1 MSGGCLFDNSG
12 TTVSYHTG
20 DGTWTT
26 LGNLGLWST
35 DDYLKVN
42 DIELNDDTLD
52 ALNYATTTLSVD
64 KNECKIER
72 IDNMNILDYYERTK
86 RAEIAAKYEGIIDDE
101 YNKLEVVDAY
111 KTLIEEF
118 EINLK
123 QLADRYNT
131 KEETFIERTGYEP
144 DYAFELNSEI
154 ESNIREKHNA
164 DYNKEIE
171 ELSKFVEEIR
181 AVLSL
186 SNDKD
191 YQLDVLKNYEILDK
205 KGRINI

>member
-1 MSGGCLFDNSG
+1 MNGSFVNDGITLKYKVDDSTWATLG
-12 TTVSYHTG
+12 TTIGIG
-20 DGTWTT
+20 DSLDSIRYSTWAPEYEKEEK
-26 LGNLGLWST
+26 G
-35 DDYLKVN
+35 
-42 DIELNDDTLD
+42 E
-52 ALNYATTTLSVD
+52 
-64 KNECKIER
+64 ER

-86 RAEIAAKYEGIIDDE
+86 RAEIAAKFEGIIDDE
-101 YNKLEVVDAY
+101 YNQLEVVNAY
-111 KTLIEEF
+111 QTLIKEF

-123 QLADRYNT
+123 QLADKYNT
-131 KEETFIERTGYEP
+131 KDEKFIERTGYEP

-171 ELSKFVEEIR
+171 ELSRFVEEVR

>member
-12 TTVSYHTG
+12 TTISVKCG
-20 DGTWTT
+20 DNTWNT
-26 LGNLGLWST
+26 LGLGLWNADIGVKCS
-35 DDYLKVN
+35 DD
-42 DIELNDDTLD
+42 IADTLK
-52 ALNYATTTLSVD
+52 YTTLAVD
-64 KNECKIER
+64 KNESKIER
-72 IDNMNILDYYERTK
+72 IDTMNILSYYERMK
-86 RAEIAAKYEGIIDDE
+86 RAEIDAKFEGIIDDE

-111 KTLIEEF
+111 NTLIKDF

-123 QLADRYNT
+123 QLADKYNT
-131 KEETFIERTGYEP
+131 KEETFIERTGYEA
-144 DYAFELNSEI
+144 DYTFELNSEI
-154 ESNIREKHNA
+154 ESNIREKHSA
-164 DYNKEIE
+164 DYNKEVE
-171 ELSKFVEEIR
+171 ELCRFMEEVR

>member
-1 MSGGCLFDNSG
+1 MNGSFVNDGITLKYKVDDSTWATLG
-12 TTVSYHTG
+12 TTIGIG
-20 DGTWTT
+20 DSLDSMRYSIWTP
-26 LGNLGLWST
+26 
-35 DDYLKVN
+35 DYEK
-42 DIELNDDTLD
+42 EE
-52 ALNYATTTLSVD
+52 
-64 KNECKIER
+64 KGEER

-86 RAEIAAKYEGIIDDE
+86 RAEITAKFEGIIDDE

-123 QLADRYNT
+123 QLADKYNT
-131 KEETFIERTGYEP
+131 KEETFIEKTGYEP

-171 ELSKFVEEIR
+171 ELSRFVEEVR

>member
-1 MSGGCLFDNSG
+1 MSGDSG
-12 TTVSYHTG
+12 TNLTWSFKVDDSA
-20 DGTWTT
+20 WTT
-26 LGNLGLWST
+26 LGNLGLWNT

-52 ALNYATTTLSVD
+52 ALNYATTTLHVD
-64 KNECKIER
+64 KNESKIER

-111 KTLIEEF
+111 KTLIKEF

-123 QLADRYNT
+123 QLADKYNT
-131 KEETFIERTGYEP
+131 KDETFIEKTGYEP
-144 DYAFELNSEI
+144 EYAYELNSEI
-154 ESNIREKHNA
+154 ESNIRKKYNA
-164 DYNKEIE
+164 DYNKEIS
-171 ELSKFVEEIR
+171 ELIKFVEEVR